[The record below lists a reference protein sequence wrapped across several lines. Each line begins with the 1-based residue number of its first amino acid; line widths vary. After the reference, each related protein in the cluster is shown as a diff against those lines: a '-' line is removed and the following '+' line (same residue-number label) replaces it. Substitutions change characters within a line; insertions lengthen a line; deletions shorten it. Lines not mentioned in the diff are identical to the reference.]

1 MSGNSKTIY
10 MKLNQNSIS
19 ARIYRWFYMKTEMPS
34 NLCPYFWKLVIAYA
48 MLIPVLTVTLLYEIL
63 YIGSRNKPADS
74 QGERLFYGFMAWAV
88 LVLVTS
94 ALSLVT
100 LFWYTPAENSWL
112 WNVMATGVATW
123 FGALILGIAMLYKY
137 FLEKR
142 DEAKWKRVKNNYDE
156 NGNWIPY
163 EDRLTGKRPNIIL
176 EFIKAKYNKYC
187 PKIDWN

>member
-1 MSGNSKTIY
+1 MI
-10 MKLNQNSIS
+10 
-19 ARIYRWFYMKTEMPS
+19 
-34 NLCPYFWKLVIAYA
+34 
-48 MLIPVLTVTLLYEIL
+48 
-63 YIGSRNKPADS
+63 
-74 QGERLFYGFMAWAV
+74 WAA

-137 FLEKR
+137 FLEKS

-163 EDRLTGKRPNIIL
+163 EDRLIGKRSNIIL

>member
-1 MSGNSKTIY
+1 
-10 MKLNQNSIS
+10 
-19 ARIYRWFYMKTEMPS
+19 
-34 NLCPYFWKLVIAYA
+34 
-48 MLIPVLTVTLLYEIL
+48 
-63 YIGSRNKPADS
+63 
-74 QGERLFYGFMAWAV
+74 
-88 LVLVTS
+88 
-94 ALSLVT
+94 
-100 LFWYTPAENSWL
+100 
-112 WNVMATGVATW
+112 MATGFATW

-142 DEAKWKRVKNNYDE
+142 DEAKWKRMKNNYDE